1 MGKAI
6 GIDLGTTNSVVAFKD
21 VTVKTIQT
29 GANNEDLCRSCVAM
43 DKNGN
48 FIVGNSV
55 FSAWKRHVPN
65 IVVSAKRLMGASIND
80 ANVQRMKGDKHS
92 YPFGIQKLSGGTEDS
107 VAILLHGKEYTPEQ
121 ISAEILRSLKN
132 DAANK
137 LGDVE
142 YAVITVP
149 AYFNEKQKTATKKA
163 AKLAGLKVLQL
174 LAEPTAAA
182 LSYGF
187 DNLKPDDD
195 RTLLIYDFGGGTFD
209 LSILT
214 AAGGQFIETGAGG
227 DRWLGGD
234 DIDVILSDYV
244 KEQVENNNNLNLQD
258 LLNEKTDKEI
268 KEFTA
273 GLKADVENAK
283 KALSQSTSATVFV
296 SQYLEDED
304 GEPVDDVQITRDT
317 FESLIKPLVQRTIDL
332 IEELLNKTSLTAD
345 DISNILLVG
354 GSSCIPL
361 VKRMLV
367 EKYGEEKILSSE
379 KPMLAIAHGAAILAA
394 SMDTSKWKDEE
405 DIDFDE
411 NEAPSDGPIVYTAK
425 HNYLIQVIR
434 NGRKELERFIDDQTP
449 LPFSVSRQFS
459 TTVNDQKIVEVRL
472 FSDAEDGTYDKL
484 ASGFFT
490 ISENLPAGSK
500 LNFTFN
506 LDEDETLRVRVKVVK
521 TGKTS
526 QVVLG
531 RGNKDSSCLSEISS
545 SIEEVMSDSNITD
558 KKKTTFV
565 SRIQTII
572 DTIEKSKLKADDDKW
587 LDLEQQ
593 VKTAKQFALEQEER
607 ENNFGVILASILVGN
622 FKSYLDPADY
632 TEMKEKIEQ
641 YKSTDDKFRKESL
654 NSDLEDLANQYG
666 VLLNVF
672 LFKVVADSA
681 DNPTDAARANAAFDE
696 MTNEL
701 RAGNVSAVRRIQDEN
716 DDLLKKHGTNIGTA
730 FSTTIGSSTTDQNN

>member
-1 MGKAI
+1 MAKAI

-21 VTVKTIQT
+21 VTVRTIQT

-55 FSAWKRHVPN
+55 YNAWKRHAPN
-65 IVVSAKRLMGASIND
+65 IVVSAKRLMGAAIND
-80 ANVQRMKGDKHS
+80 ANVQKMKGDKHS
-92 YPFGIQKLSGGTEDS
+92 YPFGIQKLSSGTEDA

-132 DAANK
+132 DANTK

-149 AYFNEKQKTATKKA
+149 AYFNEKQKSATKKA
-163 AKLAGLKVLQL
+163 AKMAGLKVLQL

-187 DNLKPDDD
+187 DNLKPDEDK
-195 RTLLIYDFGGGTFD
+195 TLLIYDFGGGTFD

-214 AAGGQFIETGAGG
+214 AAGGQFVETGAGG

-244 KEQVENNNNLNLQD
+244 KEQIEANNNINLQD
-258 LLNEKTDKEI
+258 LLSQKTEKEV

-273 GLKADVENAK
+273 GLKSDVENAK
-283 KALSQSTSATVFV
+283 KTLSQSTSATIFI

-304 GEPVDDVQITRDT
+304 EEPIDDIVVSRDT
-317 FESLIKPLVQRTIDL
+317 FESLIRPLIQRTIDL
-332 IEELLNKTSLTAD
+332 IEELLVKTSISAD

-367 EKYGEEKILSSE
+367 EKYGEEKVLSSE

-394 SMDTSKWKDEE
+394 SIDTSKWKD
-405 DIDFDE
+405 DDDDDFDE

-425 HNYLIQVIR
+425 HNYLIQVQKE
-434 NGRKELERFIDDQTP
+434 GKKELEPIIADQTP
-449 LPFSVSRQFS
+449 LPYSINRQFS
-459 TTVNDQKIVEVRL
+459 TTVNGQKIVEVRL

-490 ISENLPAGSK
+490 ISENLRSGSK

-506 LDEDETLRVRVKVVK
+506 LDEDETLRVKVKVVE
-521 TGKTS
+521 TGKTA

-545 SIEEVMSDSNITD
+545 SIEDIMSDSAISDNN
-558 KKKTTFV
+558 KLTFI
-565 SRIQTII
+565 SKIQSVI
-572 DTIEKSKLKADDDKW
+572 DTIEKSKLKSDDDKW
-587 LDLEQQ
+587 LNLEQQ
-593 VKTAKQFALEQEER
+593 VKTARQ
-607 ENNFGVILASILVGN
+607 LASEKEPSTLGVNMATILVQQFGS
-622 FKSYLDPADY
+622 FLDPADY
-632 TEMKEKIEQ
+632 NEMSSKLKL
-641 YKSTDDKFRKESL
+641 YKSSNDKFQKESINEEL
-654 NSDLEDLANQYG
+654 QDIANQYPL
-666 VLLNVF
+666 LLNIF
-672 LFKVVADSA
+672 LYKIVANKASV
-681 DNPTDAARANAAFDE
+681 PQDAARANCAYDE
-696 MTNEL
+696 MMQAL
-701 RAGNVSAVRRIQDEN
+701 RTGDVPAIRRIQGEN
-716 DDLLKKHGTNIGTA
+716 EDLFEKYLKDAGIDWGTGIG
-730 FSTTIGSSTTDQNN
+730 

>member
-21 VTVKTIQT
+21 VTVRTIQT
-29 GANNEDLCRSCVAM
+29 GANNEDLCRSCVAL
-43 DKNGN
+43 DRNGN

-55 FSAWKRHVPN
+55 YNSWKRHAPN

-80 ANVQRMKGDKHS
+80 ANVQKMKADKHS

-107 VAILLHGKEYTPEQ
+107 VAILLNGKEYTPEQ

-132 DAANK
+132 DASNK

-142 YAVITVP
+142 FAVITVP

-187 DNLKPDDD
+187 ENLDKDEDK
-195 RTLLIYDFGGGTFD
+195 TLLIYDFGGGTFD

-214 AAGGQFIETGAGG
+214 VAGGQFVETGAGG

-244 KEQVENNNNLNLQD
+244 KGQIENNNNLNLQD
-258 LLNEKTDKEI
+258 LLAEKTDKEV

-283 KALSQSTSATVFV
+283 KTLSQSTSATIFV
-296 SQYLEDED
+296 SNYLENED
-304 GEPVDDVQITRDT
+304 GDPIDDIVITRDT
-317 FESLIKPLVQRTIDL
+317 FESLIRPLIQRTIDL
-332 IEELLNKTSLTAD
+332 IEELLAKTSISAD
-345 DISNILLVG
+345 DLSNILLVG

-367 EKYGEEKILSSE
+367 EKYGEEKVLSSE
-379 KPMLAIAHGAAILAA
+379 KPMLAIAQGAAILAA
-394 SMDTSKWKDEE
+394 SMDVSKWKDDE
-405 DIDFDE
+405 DGDFDE
-411 NEAPSDGPIVYTAK
+411 NAAPSNGRIVYTAK
-425 HNYLIQVIR
+425 HNYLIQIQR
-434 NGRKELERFIDDQTP
+434 NGKKELEKFIEDQTP
-449 LPFSVSRQFS
+449 LPYSISRQFS

-490 ISENLPAGSK
+490 ISENFPAGSK

-506 LDEDETLRVRVKVVK
+506 LDEDETLRVKVKVVN

-526 QVVLG
+526 LVVLG

-545 SIEEVMSDSNITD
+545 SIEDIMSDGDISEN
-558 KKKTTFV
+558 KKSSFISK
-565 SRIQTII
+565 IQIII
-572 DTIEKSKLKADDDKW
+572 DVIEKSKLRPDDDKW

-593 VKTAKQFALEQEER
+593 VKTAKQFAMEPEEK
-607 ENNFGVILASILVGN
+607 ENRLGEILASILVNN
-622 FKSYLDPADY
+622 FRTFLEPGDY
-632 TEMKEKIEQ
+632 SEMKDKLNQ
-641 YKSTDDKFRKESL
+641 LRSTSDKFQKESL
-654 NSDLEDLANQYG
+654 NQDLEDLANQYSI
-666 VLLNVF
+666 LLNVF
-672 LFKVVADSA
+672 LFKIVADNA
-681 DNPTDAARANAAFDE
+681 KTPQDAARANCAFDE
-696 MTNEL
+696 MIQALKN
-701 RAGNVSAVRRIQDEN
+701 GDISSVRRIQNEN
-716 DDLLKKHGTNIGTA
+716 SDLLKKSEGVGLPG
-730 FSTTIGSSTTDQNN
+730 FSTSIGQ

>member
-1 MGKAI
+1 MAKAI

-21 VTVKTIQT
+21 VTVRTIQT

-55 FSAWKRHVPN
+55 YNAWKRHAPN
-65 IVVSAKRLMGASIND
+65 IVVSAKRLMGAAIND
-80 ANVQRMKGDKHS
+80 ANVQKMKGDKHS
-92 YPFGIQKLSGGTEDS
+92 YPFGIQKLSSGTEDA

-132 DAANK
+132 DASTK

-149 AYFNEKQKTATKKA
+149 AYFNEKQKSATKKA
-163 AKLAGLKVLQL
+163 AKMAGLKVLQL

-187 DNLKPDDD
+187 DNLKPDEDK
-195 RTLLIYDFGGGTFD
+195 TLLIYDFGGGTFD

-214 AAGGQFIETGAGG
+214 AAGGQFVETGAGG

-244 KEQVENNNNLNLQD
+244 KEQIETNNNINLQD
-258 LLNEKTDKEI
+258 LLSQKTEKEV

-273 GLKADVENAK
+273 GLKSDVENAK
-283 KALSQSTSATVFV
+283 KTLSQSTSATIFI

-304 GEPVDDVQITRDT
+304 DEPIDDIVVSRDT
-317 FESLIKPLVQRTIDL
+317 FESLIRPLIQKTIDL
-332 IEELLNKTSLTAD
+332 IEELFVKTSISAD

-367 EKYGEEKILSSE
+367 EKYGEEKVLSSE

-394 SMDTSKWKDEE
+394 SMDTSKWKD
-405 DIDFDE
+405 DDDDDFDE

-425 HNYLIQVIR
+425 HNYLIQVQKE
-434 NGRKELERFIDDQTP
+434 GKKELEPIIADQTP
-449 LPFSVSRQFS
+449 LPYSINRQFS
-459 TTVNDQKIVEVRL
+459 TTVNGQKIVEVRL

-490 ISENLPAGSK
+490 ISENLRSGSK

-506 LDEDETLRVRVKVVK
+506 LDEDETLRVKVKIVD
-521 TGKTS
+521 TGKSS

-545 SIEEVMSDSNITD
+545 SIEDVMSDSEISDNN
-558 KKKTTFV
+558 KLTFI
-565 SRIQTII
+565 SKIQSVI
-572 DTIEKSKLKADDDKW
+572 DTIEKSKLKSDDDKW

-593 VKTAKQFALEQEER
+593 VKTARQLASEKEPSTLGVNMATILVKQFGS
-607 ENNFGVILASILVGN
+607 F
-622 FKSYLDPADY
+622 LDPADY
-632 TEMKEKIEQ
+632 NEMSSKLKEYE
-641 YKSTDDKFRKESL
+641 SSNDKFRKESI
-654 NSDLEDLANQYG
+654 NEDLKDIANQYPL
-666 VLLNVF
+666 LLNIF
-672 LFKVVADSA
+672 LFKIVANKASV
-681 DNPTDAARANAAFDE
+681 PQDAARANCAYDE
-696 MTNEL
+696 MMQAL
-701 RAGNVSAVRRIQDEN
+701 RTGDVPAIRRIQGEN
-716 DDLLKKHGTNIGTA
+716 DDLFEKYLKDAGIDWGTGIG
-730 FSTTIGSSTTDQNN
+730 

>member
-21 VTVKTIQT
+21 VTVRTIQT
-29 GANNEDLCRSCVAM
+29 GANNEDLCRSCVAL
-43 DKNGN
+43 DRNGN

-55 FSAWKRHVPN
+55 YNSWKRHAPN

-80 ANVQRMKGDKHS
+80 ANVQKMKADKHS

-107 VAILLHGKEYTPEQ
+107 VAILLNGKEYTPEQ

-132 DAANK
+132 DASNK

-142 YAVITVP
+142 FAVITVP

-187 DNLKPDDD
+187 ENLDKDEDK
-195 RTLLIYDFGGGTFD
+195 TLLIYDFGGGTFD

-214 AAGGQFIETGAGG
+214 VAGGQFVETGAGG

-244 KEQVENNNNLNLQD
+244 KGQIENNNNLNLQD
-258 LLNEKTDKEI
+258 LLAEKTDKEV

-283 KALSQSTSATVFV
+283 KTLSQSTSATIFV
-296 SQYLEDED
+296 SNYLENED
-304 GEPVDDVQITRDT
+304 GDPIDDIVITRDT
-317 FESLIKPLVQRTIDL
+317 FESLIRPLIQRTIDL
-332 IEELLNKTSLTAD
+332 IEELLAKTSISAD
-345 DISNILLVG
+345 DLSNILLVG

-367 EKYGEEKILSSE
+367 EKYGEEKVLSSE
-379 KPMLAIAHGAAILAA
+379 KPMLAIAQGAAILAA
-394 SMDTSKWKDEE
+394 SMDVSKWKDDE
-405 DIDFDE
+405 DGDFDE
-411 NEAPSDGPIVYTAK
+411 NAAPSNGRIVYTAK
-425 HNYLIQVIR
+425 HNYLIQIQR
-434 NGRKELERFIDDQTP
+434 NGKKELEKFIEDQTP
-449 LPFSVSRQFS
+449 LPYSISRQFS

-490 ISENLPAGSK
+490 ISENFPAGSK

-506 LDEDETLRVRVKVVK
+506 LDEDETLRVKVKVVN

-526 QVVLG
+526 LVVLG

-545 SIEEVMSDSNITD
+545 SIEDIMSDGDISEN
-558 KKKTTFV
+558 KKSSFISK
-565 SRIQTII
+565 IQNII
-572 DTIEKSKLKADDDKW
+572 DVIEKSKLRPDDDKW

-593 VKTAKQFALEQEER
+593 VKTAKQFAMEPEEK
-607 ENNFGVILASILVGN
+607 ENRLGEILASILVNN
-622 FKSYLDPADY
+622 FRTFLEPGDY
-632 TEMKEKIEQ
+632 SEMKDKLNQ
-641 YKSTDDKFRKESL
+641 LRSTSDKFQKESL
-654 NSDLEDLANQYG
+654 NQDLEDLANQYSI
-666 VLLNVF
+666 LLNVF
-672 LFKVVADSA
+672 LFKIVADNA
-681 DNPTDAARANAAFDE
+681 KTPQDAARANCAFDE
-696 MTNEL
+696 MIQALKN
-701 RAGNVSAVRRIQDEN
+701 GDISSVRRIQNEN
-716 DDLLKKHGTNIGTA
+716 SDLLKKSEGVGLPG
-730 FSTTIGSSTTDQNN
+730 FSTSIGQ

>member
-21 VTVKTIQT
+21 VSVRTIQT

-55 FSAWKRHVPN
+55 YNSWKRHAPN

-80 ANVQRMKGDKHS
+80 SNVQKMKSDKHS

-132 DAANK
+132 DASTK

-149 AYFNEKQKTATKKA
+149 AYFNEKQKSATKKA

-187 DNLKPDDD
+187 DNLKQDEDK
-195 RTLLIYDFGGGTFD
+195 TLLIYDFGGGTFD

-214 AAGGQFIETGAGG
+214 AAGGQFVETGAGG

-234 DIDVILSDYV
+234 DIDAILSDYV
-244 KEQVENNNNLNLQD
+244 KEQIEEKNNINLQE
-258 LLNEKTDKEI
+258 LLDDKTEKEV

-273 GLKADVENAK
+273 GLKSDVENAK
-283 KALSQSTSATVFV
+283 KTLSQSTSATIFL
-296 SQYLEDED
+296 SNYLEDED
-304 GEPVDDVQITRDT
+304 GEPIDDIVVTRDT
-317 FESLIKPLVQRTIDL
+317 FEGLIRPLIQRTIEL
-332 IEELLNKTSLTAD
+332 IEELLVKTSISAD
-345 DISNILLVG
+345 DLSNILLVG

-367 EKYGEEKILSSE
+367 EKYGEEKVLSSE
-379 KPMLAIAHGAAILAA
+379 KPMLAIAQGAAILAA
-394 SMDTSKWKDEE
+394 SMDISKWKDDE
-405 DIDFDE
+405 DGDFDE

-425 HNYLIQVIR
+425 HNYYIQLQK
-434 NGRKELERFIDDQTP
+434 NGKKELEKFIEDQTP
-449 LPFSVSRQFS
+449 LPYSISRQFS
-459 TTVNDQKIVEVRL
+459 TTVNDQKIVEVKL
-472 FSDAEDGTYDKL
+472 FSDAEDGTFEKL

-490 ISENLPAGSK
+490 ISENLSSGSK
-500 LNFTFN
+500 MNFTFN
-506 LDEDETLRVRVKVVK
+506 LDEDETLRVKVKVVS
-521 TGKTS
+521 TGKSS

-545 SIEEVMSDSNITD
+545 SIEDVMSDGDISDN
-558 KKKTTFV
+558 KKATFV
-565 SRIQTII
+565 SKIQGII
-572 DTIEKSKLKADDDKW
+572 DIIEKSRLKSDDNKW
-587 LDLEQQ
+587 LELEQQ
-593 VKTAKQFALEQEER
+593 VKTARQFATEPEEK
-607 ENNFGVILASILVGN
+607 ENHLGEVLATVLVNNFRQ
-622 FKSYLDPADY
+622 YLDPSDY
-632 TEMKEKIEQ
+632 SEMRDKLNQ
-641 YKSTDDKFRKESL
+641 LRATNDKFKKDSL
-654 NSDLEDLANQYG
+654 NQELEELANQYG
-666 VLLNVF
+666 ILLNTF
-672 LFKVVADSA
+672 LFKIAAGSA
-681 DNPTDAARANAAFDE
+681 KTPQDAARANCAFDE
-696 MTNEL
+696 MMQALNT
-701 RAGNVSAVRRIQDEN
+701 GDVSSVNRIQNEN
-716 DDLLKKHGTNIGTA
+716 NDLLEALKGSPIDWGTGV
-730 FSTTIGSSTTDQNN
+730 GD

>member
-1 MGKAI
+1 MAKAI

-21 VTVKTIQT
+21 VTVRTIQT

-55 FSAWKRHVPN
+55 YNAWKRHAPN
-65 IVVSAKRLMGASIND
+65 IVVSAKRLMGAAIND
-80 ANVQRMKGDKHS
+80 ANVQKMKGDKHS
-92 YPFGIQKLSGGTEDS
+92 YPFGIQKLSSGTEDA

-132 DAANK
+132 DASTK

-149 AYFNEKQKTATKKA
+149 AYFNEKQKSATKKA
-163 AKLAGLKVLQL
+163 AKMAGLKVLQL

-187 DNLKPDDD
+187 DNLKPDEDK
-195 RTLLIYDFGGGTFD
+195 TLLIYDFGGGTFD

-214 AAGGQFIETGAGG
+214 AAGGQFVETGAGG

-244 KEQVENNNNLNLQD
+244 KEQIEANININLQD
-258 LLNEKTDKEI
+258 LLSQKTEKEV

-273 GLKADVENAK
+273 GLKSDVENAK
-283 KALSQSTSATVFV
+283 KTLSQSTSATIFI

-304 GEPVDDVQITRDT
+304 EEPIDDIVVSRDT
-317 FESLIKPLVQRTIDL
+317 FESLICPLIQRTIDL
-332 IEELLNKTSLTAD
+332 IEELLVKTSISAD

-367 EKYGEEKILSSE
+367 EKYGEEKVLSSE

-394 SMDTSKWKDEE
+394 SMDTSKWKD
-405 DIDFDE
+405 DDDDDFDE

-425 HNYLIQVIR
+425 HNYLIQVLKE
-434 NGRKELERFIDDQTP
+434 GKKELEPIIVDQTP
-449 LPFSVSRQFS
+449 LPYSINRQFY
-459 TTVNDQKIVEVRL
+459 TTVNGQKIVEVRL

-490 ISENLPAGSK
+490 ISENLRSGSK

-506 LDEDETLRVRVKVVK
+506 LDEDETLRVKVKVVE
-521 TGKTS
+521 TGKTA

-545 SIEEVMSDSNITD
+545 SIEDIMSDSAISDNN
-558 KKKTTFV
+558 KLTFI
-565 SRIQTII
+565 SKIQSVI
-572 DTIEKSKLKADDDKW
+572 DTIEKSKLKSDDDKW
-587 LDLEQQ
+587 LNLEQQ
-593 VKTAKQFALEQEER
+593 VKTARQ
-607 ENNFGVILASILVGN
+607 LASEKEPSTLGVKMATILVQQFGS
-622 FKSYLDPADY
+622 FLDPADY
-632 TEMKEKIEQ
+632 NEMSSKLKL
-641 YKSTDDKFRKESL
+641 YNSSNDKFQKESINEEL
-654 NSDLEDLANQYG
+654 QDIANQYPL
-666 VLLNVF
+666 LLNIF
-672 LFKVVADSA
+672 LYKIVANIASV
-681 DNPTDAARANAAFDE
+681 PQDAARANCAYDE
-696 MTNEL
+696 MMQAL
-701 RAGNVSAVRRIQDEN
+701 RTGDVPAIRRIQGEN
-716 DDLLKKHGTNIGTA
+716 DDLFEKYLKDAGIDWETGIGKN
-730 FSTTIGSSTTDQNN
+730 GY

>member
-21 VTVKTIQT
+21 VSVRTIQT

-55 FSAWKRHVPN
+55 YNAWKRHAPN

-80 ANVQRMKGDKHS
+80 ANVQKMKSDKHS
-92 YPFGIQKLSGGTEDS
+92 YPFGIQKLSSGTEEA
-107 VAILLHGKEYTPEQ
+107 VAILLHGKEFTPEQ

-132 DAANK
+132 DASTK
-137 LGDVE
+137 LGEAE

-149 AYFNEKQKTATKKA
+149 AYFNEKQKTATKRA

-187 DNLKPDDD
+187 DNLKPEEDK
-195 RTLLIYDFGGGTFD
+195 TLLIYDFGGGTFD

-214 AAGGQFIETGAGG
+214 AAGGQFVETGAGG

-234 DIDVILSDYV
+234 DIDALLSDYV
-244 KEQVENNNNLNLQD
+244 KNQIESTNNIDLQE
-258 LLNEKTDKEI
+258 LLNDKTDKEV

-283 KALSQSTSATVFV
+283 KTLSQSTSATIFI

-304 GEPVDDVQITRDT
+304 GEPIDDIVVSRDT
-317 FESLIKPLVQRTIDL
+317 FESLITPLIQRTIEL
-332 IEELLNKTSLTAD
+332 IEELLKKTSITAD
-345 DISNILLVG
+345 DLSNILLVG

-367 EKYGEEKILSSE
+367 EKYGEEKVLSSE

-394 SMDTSKWKDEE
+394 TMDTSKWKD
-405 DIDFDE
+405 DDDDDFDE
-411 NEAPSDGPIVYTAK
+411 NAAPSDGPIVYTAK
-425 HNYLIQVIR
+425 HNYLIQLQK
-434 NGRKELERFIDDQTP
+434 NGKKELDKFIEDQTP
-449 LPFSVSRQFS
+449 LPFSINRQFS

-506 LDEDETLRVRVKVVK
+506 LDEDETLRVKVKVVQ

-545 SIEEVMSDSNITD
+545 TIEDIMSDDSISD
-558 KKKTTFV
+558 SKKSTFV
-565 SRIQTII
+565 AKIQTII
-572 DTIEKSKLKADDDKW
+572 DAIEKSKLKSDDNKW

-593 VKTAKQFALEQEER
+593 VKTAKQFAIEKEEKD
-607 ENNFGVILASILVGN
+607 NKLGVILATVLVQN
-622 FKSYLDPADY
+622 FRQYLEPADY
-632 TEMKEKIEQ
+632 TDMSNKLKQ
-641 YKSTDDKFRKESL
+641 YESTSDKFQKESI
-654 NSDLEDLANQYG
+654 NQDLEDIANQYSI
-666 VLLNVF
+666 LLNIF
-672 LFKVVADSA
+672 LFKIVANNATSPQ
-681 DNPTDAARANAAFDE
+681 NAARANCAFDE
-696 MTNEL
+696 MMQALKTGDVP
-701 RAGNVSAVRRIQDEN
+701 AIRRIQNEN
-716 DDLLKKHGTNIGTA
+716 DDLLRISGP
-730 FSTTIGSSTTDQNN
+730 TIDWGVGIS

>member
-21 VTVKTIQT
+21 VTVRTIQT
-29 GANNEDLCRSCVAM
+29 GANNEDLCRSCVAL
-43 DKNGN
+43 DRNGN

-55 FSAWKRHVPN
+55 YNSWKRHAPN

-80 ANVQRMKGDKHS
+80 ANVQKMKADKHS
-92 YPFGIQKLSGGTEDS
+92 YPFGIQKRSGGTEDS
-107 VAILLHGKEYTPEQ
+107 VAILLNGKEYTPEQ

-132 DAANK
+132 DASNK

-142 YAVITVP
+142 FAVITVP

-187 DNLKPDDD
+187 ENLDKDEDK
-195 RTLLIYDFGGGTFD
+195 TLLIYDFGGGTFD

-214 AAGGQFIETGAGG
+214 VAGGQFVETGAGG

-244 KEQVENNNNLNLQD
+244 KGQIENNNNLNLQD
-258 LLNEKTDKEI
+258 LLAEKTDKEV

-283 KALSQSTSATVFV
+283 KTLSQSTSATIFV
-296 SQYLEDED
+296 SNYLENED
-304 GEPVDDVQITRDT
+304 GDPIDDIVITRDT
-317 FESLIKPLVQRTIDL
+317 FESLIRPLIQRTIDL
-332 IEELLNKTSLTAD
+332 IEELLAKTSISAD
-345 DISNILLVG
+345 DLSNILLVG

-367 EKYGEEKILSSE
+367 EKYGEEKVLSSE
-379 KPMLAIAHGAAILAA
+379 KPMLAIAQGAAILAA
-394 SMDTSKWKDEE
+394 SMDVSKWKDDE
-405 DIDFDE
+405 DGDFDE
-411 NEAPSDGPIVYTAK
+411 NAAPSNGRIVYTAK
-425 HNYLIQVIR
+425 HNYLIQIQR
-434 NGRKELERFIDDQTP
+434 NGKKELKKFIEDQTP
-449 LPFSVSRQFS
+449 LPYSISRQFS

-490 ISENLPAGSK
+490 ISENFPAGSK

-506 LDEDETLRVRVKVVK
+506 LDEDETLRVKVKVVN

-526 QVVLG
+526 LVVLG

-545 SIEEVMSDSNITD
+545 SIEDIMSDGDISEN
-558 KKKTTFV
+558 KKSSFISK
-565 SRIQTII
+565 IQIII
-572 DTIEKSKLKADDDKW
+572 DVIEKSKLRPDDDKW

-593 VKTAKQFALEQEER
+593 VKTAKQFAMEPEEK
-607 ENNFGVILASILVGN
+607 ENRLGEILASILVNN
-622 FKSYLDPADY
+622 FRTFLEPGDY
-632 TEMKEKIEQ
+632 SEMKDKLNQ
-641 YKSTDDKFRKESL
+641 LRSTSDKFQKESL
-654 NSDLEDLANQYG
+654 NQDLEDLANQYSI
-666 VLLNVF
+666 LLNVF
-672 LFKVVADSA
+672 LFKIVADNA
-681 DNPTDAARANAAFDE
+681 KTPQDAARANCAFDE
-696 MTNEL
+696 MIQALKN
-701 RAGNVSAVRRIQDEN
+701 GDISSVRRIQNEN
-716 DDLLKKHGTNIGTA
+716 SDLLKKSEGVGLPG
-730 FSTTIGSSTTDQNN
+730 FSTSIGQ

>member
-21 VTVKTIQT
+21 VTVRTIQT

-43 DKNGN
+43 DANGN

-55 FSAWKRHVPN
+55 YNSWRRHTPN
-65 IVVSAKRLMGASIND
+65 IVVSVKRLMGASIND

-92 YPFGIQKLSGGTEDS
+92 YPFGIQKLSGGTEDA
-107 VAILLHGKEYTPEQ
+107 VAVLLRGKEFTPEQ
-121 ISAEILRSLKN
+121 IIAEILRSLKN

-187 DNLKPDDD
+187 DNLKPDEDK
-195 RTLLIYDFGGGTFD
+195 TLLIYDFGGGTFD

-214 AAGGQFIETGAGG
+214 AAGGQFVETGAGG

-234 DIDVILSDYV
+234 DIDIILSDYV
-244 KEQVENNNNLNLQD
+244 KEQIESKNNITLQD
-258 LLNEKTDKEI
+258 LLNEKSDREI

-273 GLKADVENAK
+273 GLKSDVENAK
-283 KALSQSTSATVFV
+283 KTLSQSTTATVFV

-304 GEPVDDVQITRDT
+304 GEPIDDIVITRDT
-317 FESLIKPLVQRTIDL
+317 FETLIRPLVQRTIDL
-332 IEELLNKTSLTAD
+332 IEELLVKTSITAD
-345 DISNILLVG
+345 DLSNILLVG

-367 EKYGEEKILSSE
+367 EKYGEEKVLSSE

-394 SMDTSKWKDEE
+394 SMDTSKWKDDE
-405 DIDFDE
+405 DGDFDE
-411 NEAPSDGPIVYTAK
+411 NEIPSDGPVVYTAK

-434 NGRKELERFIDDQTP
+434 NGNRELEKFIDDQTP
-449 LPFSVSRQFS
+449 LPFSINRQFS

-506 LDEDETLRVRVKVVK
+506 LDEDETLRVKVKVVK
-521 TGKTS
+521 TGKSS

-545 SIEEVMSDSNITD
+545 SIEDVMSDSNVSDT
-558 KKKTTFV
+558 KKSTFV
-565 SRIQTII
+565 SKVQTII
-572 DTIEKSKLKADDDKW
+572 DIIEKSKLKSDDDKW
-587 LDLEQQ
+587 LELEQQ
-593 VKTAKQFALEQEER
+593 VKTAKQFAMEQEEK
-607 ENNFGVILASILVGN
+607 ENNLGVILATILVNN
-622 FKSYLDPADY
+622 FRPYIDPTDY
-632 TEMKEKIEQ
+632 STMKEKLGQ
-641 YKSTDDKFRKESL
+641 YKSSTDIFQKEAL
-654 NSDLEDLANQYG
+654 NDELEEIANHYG
-666 VLLNVF
+666 ILLNIF
-672 LFKVVADSA
+672 LYKIAADSA
-681 DNPTDAARANAAFDE
+681 NNPQDAGRAKCAFDE
-696 MTNEL
+696 MTQALHN
-701 RAGNVSAVRRIQDEN
+701 GDISAVRRIQNDN
-716 DDLLKKHGTNIGTA
+716 DDLLKNLGPNISKA
-730 FSTTIGSSTTDQNN
+730 FSTSVGTDND

>member
-21 VTVKTIQT
+21 VSVRTIQT

-55 FSAWKRHVPN
+55 YNSWKRHAPN

-80 ANVQRMKGDKHS
+80 SNVQKMKADKHS

-132 DAANK
+132 DANNK

-149 AYFNEKQKTATKKA
+149 AYFNEKQKSATKKA

-187 DNLKPDDD
+187 DNLKDDED
-195 RTLLIYDFGGGTFD
+195 KTLLIYDFGGGTFD

-214 AAGGQFIETGAGG
+214 AAGGQFVETGAGG

-244 KEQVENNNNLNLQD
+244 KEQIENNNNLNLQE
-258 LLNEKTDKEI
+258 LLDGKSEKEV
-268 KEFTA
+268 KEFA
-273 GLKADVENAK
+273 ASLKADVENAK
-283 KALSQSTSATVFV
+283 KTLSQSTSATIFI
-296 SQYLEDED
+296 SNYLEDSND
-304 GEPVDDVQITRDT
+304 DPVDDIVVTRDT
-317 FESLIKPLVQRTIDL
+317 FESLIRPLIQRTIDL
-332 IEELLNKTSLTAD
+332 IEELLTKTSISAD
-345 DISNILLVG
+345 DLSNILLVG

-367 EKYGEEKILSSE
+367 EKYGEEKVLSSE
-379 KPMLAIAHGAAILAA
+379 KPMLAIAQGAAILAA
-394 SMDTSKWKDEE
+394 SMDVTKWKDDE
-405 DIDFDE
+405 DGDFDE
-411 NEAPSDGPIVYTAK
+411 NEAPSEGPVVYTAK
-425 HNYLIQVIR
+425 HNYYIQLQR
-434 NGRKELERFIDDQTP
+434 NGKKELEKFIEDQTP
-449 LPFSVSRQFS
+449 LPYSINRQFS
-459 TTVNDQKIVEVRL
+459 TTVNDQKIVEVKL
-472 FSDAEDGTYDKL
+472 FSDAEDGTYEKL

-490 ISENLPAGSK
+490 ISENLSAGSK

-506 LDEDETLRVRVKVVK
+506 LDEDETLRVKVKVVN
-521 TGKTS
+521 TGKSS

-545 SIEEVMSDSNITD
+545 SIEDVMSDESISEN
-558 KKKTTFV
+558 KKSTFISKV
-565 SRIQTII
+565 QNII
-572 DTIEKSKLKADDDKW
+572 DVIGKSRLKSDDDKW
-587 LDLEQQ
+587 LELEQQ
-593 VKTAKQFALEQEER
+593 VKTAKQFAIEPEEQENHLGE
-607 ENNFGVILASILVGN
+607 ILATVLVN
-622 FKSYLDPADY
+622 KFRQYIDPSDY
-632 TEMKEKIEQ
+632 SDMKDKLKQ
-641 YKSTDDKFRKESL
+641 LRSTTDKFKQESL
-654 NSDLEDLANQYG
+654 NQELEGIANQYG
-666 VLLNVF
+666 ILLNVF
-672 LFKVVADSA
+672 LYKIVANNA
-681 DNPTDAARANAAFDE
+681 KTPQDAARANCAFDE
-696 MTNEL
+696 MMQALKTGDV
-701 RAGNVSAVRRIQDEN
+701 ASVRRIQNEN
-716 DDLLKKHGTNIGTA
+716 SDLLATNDVSIGA
-730 FSTTIGSSTTDQNN
+730 SFSSEIG

>member
-21 VTVKTIQT
+21 VTVRTIQT

-43 DKNGN
+43 DRNGN

-55 FSAWKRHVPN
+55 YSSWKRHAPN

-80 ANVQRMKGDKHS
+80 SNVQKMKADKHS

-132 DAANK
+132 DANNK

-142 YAVITVP
+142 FAVITVP
-149 AYFNEKQKTATKKA
+149 AYFNEKQKSATKKA

-187 DNLKPDDD
+187 DNLKDDED
-195 RTLLIYDFGGGTFD
+195 KTLLIYDFGGGTFD

-214 AAGGQFIETGAGG
+214 AAGGQFVETGAGG

-244 KEQVENNNNLNLQD
+244 KEQIENNNNLDLQD
-258 LLNEKTDKEI
+258 LLDSKTEKEV
-268 KEFTA
+268 KEFNA

-283 KALSQSTSATVFV
+283 KALSQSTSATIFI
-296 SQYLEDED
+296 SNYLEDED
-304 GEPVDDVQITRDT
+304 DNPIDDIVITRDK
-317 FESLIKPLVQRTIDL
+317 FESLIRPLIQRTIDL
-332 IEELLNKTSLTAD
+332 IEELLTKTSISANDL
-345 DISNILLVG
+345 SNILLVG

-361 VKRMLV
+361 VKRMLI
-367 EKYGEEKILSSE
+367 EKYGEEKVLSSE
-379 KPMLAIAHGAAILAA
+379 KPMLAIAQGAAILAA
-394 SMDTSKWKDEE
+394 SMDVTKWKDDE
-405 DIDFDE
+405 DGDFDE
-411 NEAPSDGPIVYTAK
+411 NEAPSEGPIVYTAK
-425 HNYLIQVIR
+425 HNYLIQLQR
-434 NGRKELERFIDDQTP
+434 NGRKELEKFIDDQTP
-449 LPFSVSRQFS
+449 LPYSINRQFS

-472 FSDAEDGTYDKL
+472 FNDAEDGTFEKIT
-484 ASGFFT
+484 SGFFT

-506 LDEDETLRVRVKVVK
+506 LDEDETLRVKVKVVN
-521 TGKTS
+521 TGKSS

-545 SIEEVMSDSNITD
+545 SIEDVMSDDSISEN
-558 KKKTTFV
+558 KKSTFISKV
-565 SRIQTII
+565 QNII
-572 DTIEKSKLKADDDKW
+572 DIIEKSKLKSDDDKW
-587 LDLEQQ
+587 LELEQQ
-593 VKTAKQFALEQEER
+593 VKTAKQFAVEPEEQENQLGE
-607 ENNFGVILASILVGN
+607 ILASVLVNN
-622 FKSYLDPADY
+622 FRQYLEPSDY
-632 TEMKEKIEQ
+632 TEMKDKLNQ
-641 YKSTDDKFRKESL
+641 LHSTTDKFKKESL
-654 NSDLEDLANQYG
+654 NQELEDIANQYG
-666 VLLNVF
+666 LLLNIF
-672 LFKVVADSA
+672 LFKIIANNA
-681 DNPTDAARANAAFDE
+681 KTPQNAARANCAFDE
-696 MTNEL
+696 MMQALKT
-701 RAGNVSAVRRIQDEN
+701 GDISAVRRIQSDNE
-716 DDLLKKHGTNIGTA
+716 DLLKTGSGPLPGSIW
-730 FSTTIGSSTTDQNN
+730 STSLANNSD

>member
-21 VTVKTIQT
+21 VTVRTIQT
-29 GANNEDLCRSCVAM
+29 GANNEDLCRSCVAL
-43 DKNGN
+43 DRNGN

-55 FSAWKRHVPN
+55 YNSWKRHAPN

-80 ANVQRMKGDKHS
+80 ANVQKMKADKHS

-107 VAILLHGKEYTPEQ
+107 VAILLNGKEYTPEQ

-132 DAANK
+132 DASNK

-142 YAVITVP
+142 FAVITVP

-187 DNLKPDDD
+187 ENLDKDEDK
-195 RTLLIYDFGGGTFD
+195 TLLIYDFGGGTFD

-214 AAGGQFIETGAGG
+214 VAGGQFVETGAGG

-244 KEQVENNNNLNLQD
+244 KGQIENNNNLNLQD
-258 LLNEKTDKEI
+258 LLAEKTDKEV

-283 KALSQSTSATVFV
+283 KTLSQSTSATIFV
-296 SQYLEDED
+296 SNYLENED
-304 GEPVDDVQITRDT
+304 GDPIDDIVITRDT
-317 FESLIKPLVQRTIDL
+317 FESLIRPLIQRTIDL
-332 IEELLNKTSLTAD
+332 IEELLAKTSISAD
-345 DISNILLVG
+345 DLSNILLVG

-367 EKYGEEKILSSE
+367 EKYGEEKVLSSE
-379 KPMLAIAHGAAILAA
+379 KPMLAIAQGAAILAA
-394 SMDTSKWKDEE
+394 SMDVSKWKDDE
-405 DIDFDE
+405 DGDFDE
-411 NEAPSDGPIVYTAK
+411 NAAPSNGRIVYTAK
-425 HNYLIQVIR
+425 HNYLIQIQR
-434 NGRKELERFIDDQTP
+434 NGKKELEKFIEDQTP
-449 LPFSVSRQFS
+449 LPYSISRQFS
-459 TTVNDQKIVEVRL
+459 TTVNDQKIVELRL

-490 ISENLPAGSK
+490 ISENFPAGSK

-506 LDEDETLRVRVKVVK
+506 LDEDETLRVKVKVVN

-526 QVVLG
+526 LVVLG
-531 RGNKDSSCLSEISS
+531 RGHKDSSCLSEISS
-545 SIEEVMSDSNITD
+545 SIEDIMSDGDISEN
-558 KKKTTFV
+558 KKSSFISK
-565 SRIQTII
+565 IQNII
-572 DTIEKSKLKADDDKW
+572 DVIEKSKLRPDDDKW

-593 VKTAKQFALEQEER
+593 VKTAKQFAMEPEEK
-607 ENNFGVILASILVGN
+607 ENRLGEILASILVNN
-622 FKSYLDPADY
+622 FRTFLEPGDY
-632 TEMKEKIEQ
+632 SEMKDKLNQ
-641 YKSTDDKFRKESL
+641 LRSTSDKFQKESL
-654 NSDLEDLANQYG
+654 NQDLEDLANQYSI
-666 VLLNVF
+666 LLNVF
-672 LFKVVADSA
+672 LFKIVADNA
-681 DNPTDAARANAAFDE
+681 KTPQDAARANCAFDE
-696 MTNEL
+696 MIQALKN
-701 RAGNVSAVRRIQDEN
+701 GDISSVRRIQNEN
-716 DDLLKKHGTNIGTA
+716 RDLLKKSEGVGLPG
-730 FSTTIGSSTTDQNN
+730 FSTSIGQ

>member
-21 VTVKTIQT
+21 VTVRTIQT
-29 GANNEDLCRSCVAM
+29 GANNEDLCRSCVAL
-43 DKNGN
+43 DRNGN

-55 FSAWKRHVPN
+55 YNSWKRHAPN

-80 ANVQRMKGDKHS
+80 ANVQKMKADKHS

-107 VAILLHGKEYTPEQ
+107 VAILLNGKEYTPEQ

-132 DAANK
+132 DASNK

-142 YAVITVP
+142 FAVITVP

-187 DNLKPDDD
+187 ENLDKDEDK
-195 RTLLIYDFGGGTFD
+195 TLLIYDFGGGTFD

-214 AAGGQFIETGAGG
+214 VAGGQFVETGAGG

-244 KEQVENNNNLNLQD
+244 KGQIENNNNLNLQD
-258 LLNEKTDKEI
+258 LLAEKTDKEV

-283 KALSQSTSATVFV
+283 KTLSQSTSATIFV
-296 SQYLEDED
+296 SNYLENED
-304 GEPVDDVQITRDT
+304 GDPIDDIVITRDT
-317 FESLIKPLVQRTIDL
+317 FESLIRPIIQRTIDL
-332 IEELLNKTSLTAD
+332 IEELLAKTSISAD
-345 DISNILLVG
+345 DLSNILLVG

-367 EKYGEEKILSSE
+367 EKYGEEKVLSSE
-379 KPMLAIAHGAAILAA
+379 KPMLAIAQGAAILAA
-394 SMDTSKWKDEE
+394 SMDVSKWKDDE
-405 DIDFDE
+405 DGDFDE
-411 NEAPSDGPIVYTAK
+411 NAAPSNGRIVYTAK
-425 HNYLIQVIR
+425 HNYLIQIQR
-434 NGRKELERFIDDQTP
+434 NGKKELEKFIEDQTP
-449 LPFSVSRQFS
+449 LPYSISRQFS

-490 ISENLPAGSK
+490 ISENFPAGSK

-506 LDEDETLRVRVKVVK
+506 LDEDETLRVKVKVVN

-526 QVVLG
+526 LVVLG

-545 SIEEVMSDSNITD
+545 SIEDIMSDGDISEN
-558 KKKTTFV
+558 KKSSFISK
-565 SRIQTII
+565 IQNII
-572 DTIEKSKLKADDDKW
+572 DVIEKSKLRPDDDKW

-593 VKTAKQFALEQEER
+593 VKTAKQFAMEPEEK
-607 ENNFGVILASILVGN
+607 ENRLGEILASILVNN
-622 FKSYLDPADY
+622 FRTFLEPGDY
-632 TEMKEKIEQ
+632 SEMKDKLNQ
-641 YKSTDDKFRKESL
+641 LRSTSDKFQKESL
-654 NSDLEDLANQYG
+654 NQDLEDLANQYSI
-666 VLLNVF
+666 LLNVF
-672 LFKVVADSA
+672 LFKIVADNA
-681 DNPTDAARANAAFDE
+681 KTPQDAARANCAFDE
-696 MTNEL
+696 MIQALKN
-701 RAGNVSAVRRIQDEN
+701 GDISSVRRIQNEN
-716 DDLLKKHGTNIGTA
+716 SDLLKKSDGVGLPG
-730 FSTTIGSSTTDQNN
+730 FSTSIGQ

>member
-1 MGKAI
+1 MAKAI

-21 VTVKTIQT
+21 VTVRTIQT

-55 FSAWKRHVPN
+55 YNAWKRHAPN
-65 IVVSAKRLMGASIND
+65 IVVSAKRLMGAAIND
-80 ANVQRMKGDKHS
+80 ANVQKMKGDKHS
-92 YPFGIQKLSGGTEDS
+92 YPFGIQKLSSGTEDA

-132 DAANK
+132 DASTK

-149 AYFNEKQKTATKKA
+149 AYFNEKQKSATKKA
-163 AKLAGLKVLQL
+163 AKMAGLKVLQL

-187 DNLKPDDD
+187 DNLKPDEDK
-195 RTLLIYDFGGGTFD
+195 TLLIYDFGGGTFD

-214 AAGGQFIETGAGG
+214 AAGGQFVETGAGG

-234 DIDVILSDYV
+234 DIDVILSNYV
-244 KEQVENNNNLNLQD
+244 KERIEAKNNISLQD
-258 LLNEKTDKEI
+258 LLSQKTEKEV

-273 GLKADVENAK
+273 GLKSDVENAK
-283 KALSQSTSATVFV
+283 KTLSQSTSATIFI

-304 GEPVDDVQITRDT
+304 DEPIDDIVVSRDT
-317 FESLIKPLVQRTIDL
+317 FESLIRPLIQRTIDL
-332 IEELLNKTSLTAD
+332 IEELLVKTSISAD

-367 EKYGEEKILSSE
+367 EKYGEEKVLSSE

-394 SMDTSKWKDEE
+394 SMDTSKWKD
-405 DIDFDE
+405 DDDDDFDE

-425 HNYLIQVIR
+425 HNYLIQVQR
-434 NGRKELERFIDDQTP
+434 EGKKELEPIIADQTP
-449 LPFSVSRQFS
+449 LPYSINRQFS
-459 TTVNDQKIVEVRL
+459 TTVNGQKIVEVRL

-490 ISENLPAGSK
+490 ISENLRSGSN

-506 LDEDETLRVRVKVVK
+506 LDEDETLRVKVKVVE
-521 TGKTS
+521 TGKTA

-545 SIEEVMSDSNITD
+545 SIEDIMSDSAISDNN
-558 KKKTTFV
+558 KLTFI
-565 SRIQTII
+565 SKIQSVI
-572 DTIEKSKLKADDDKW
+572 DTIEKSKLKSDDDKW
-587 LDLEQQ
+587 LNLEQQ
-593 VKTAKQFALEQEER
+593 VKTARQ
-607 ENNFGVILASILVGN
+607 LASEKEPSTLGVNMATILVQQFGS
-622 FKSYLDPADY
+622 FLDPADY
-632 TEMKEKIEQ
+632 NEMSSKLKL
-641 YKSTDDKFRKESL
+641 YNSSNDKFQKESINEEL
-654 NSDLEDLANQYG
+654 QDIANQYPL
-666 VLLNVF
+666 LLNIF
-672 LFKVVADSA
+672 LYKIVANKA
-681 DNPTDAARANAAFDE
+681 NVPQDAARANCAYDE
-696 MTNEL
+696 MMQAL
-701 RAGNVSAVRRIQDEN
+701 RTGDVPAIRRIQGEN
-716 DDLLKKHGTNIGTA
+716 EDLFEKYLKDAGIDWGTGIG
-730 FSTTIGSSTTDQNN
+730 

>member
-21 VTVKTIQT
+21 VQVRTIQT

-43 DKNGN
+43 DRNGN

-55 FSAWKRHVPN
+55 FNSWKRHAPN

-80 ANVQRMKGDKHS
+80 ANVQKMKGDKHS
-92 YPFGIQKLSGGTEDS
+92 YPFGIQKLSGGTEDA

-121 ISAEILRSLKN
+121 ISAEILRALKN

-149 AYFNEKQKTATKKA
+149 AYFNEKQKSATKKA

-187 DNLKPDDD
+187 DNLKPDEDK
-195 RTLLIYDFGGGTFD
+195 TLLIYDFGGGTFD

-214 AAGGQFIETGAGG
+214 AAGGQFVETGAGG

-234 DIDVILSDYV
+234 DIDIILSDYV
-244 KEQVENNNNLNLQD
+244 KEQIESNNNLNLQE
-258 LLNEKTDKEI
+258 LLEEKTEKEV

-283 KALSQSTSATVFV
+283 KTLSQSTTATVFV

-304 GEPVDDVQITRDT
+304 GEPIDDIVVTRDT
-317 FESLIKPLVQRTIDL
+317 FESLIRPLIQRTIEL
-332 IEELLNKTSLTAD
+332 IEDLLVKTSLTAD
-345 DISNILLVG
+345 DLSNILLVG
-354 GSSCIPL
+354 GSSCIPM

-367 EKYGEEKILSSE
+367 EKYGEEKVLSSE
-379 KPMLAIAHGAAILAA
+379 KPMLAIAYGAAILAA
-394 SMDTSKWKDEE
+394 SIDTSKWKDDE
-405 DIDFDE
+405 DGDFDE

-425 HNYLIQVIR
+425 HNYLIQVMK
-434 NGRKELERFIDDQTP
+434 NGKKELEKFIDDQTP
-449 LPFSVSRQFS
+449 LPYSINRQFS

-506 LDEDETLRVRVKVVK
+506 LDEDETLRVKVKVVN
-521 TGKTS
+521 TGKVA

-545 SIEEVMSDSNITD
+545 SIEEVM
-558 KKKTTFV
+558 
-565 SRIQTII
+565 
-572 DTIEKSKLKADDDKW
+572 
-587 LDLEQQ
+587 
-593 VKTAKQFALEQEER
+593 
-607 ENNFGVILASILVGN
+607 
-622 FKSYLDPADY
+622 
-632 TEMKEKIEQ
+632 
-641 YKSTDDKFRKESL
+641 
-654 NSDLEDLANQYG
+654 
-666 VLLNVF
+666 
-672 LFKVVADSA
+672 
-681 DNPTDAARANAAFDE
+681 TDA
-696 MTNEL
+696 
-701 RAGNVSAVRRIQDEN
+701 
-716 DDLLKKHGTNIGTA
+716 NI
-730 FSTTIGSSTTDQNN
+730 

>member
-1 MGKAI
+1 MAKAI

-21 VTVKTIQT
+21 VTVRTIQT

-43 DKNGN
+43 DRNGN

-55 FSAWKRHVPN
+55 YNAWKRHAPN

-80 ANVQRMKGDKHS
+80 ANVQKMKGDKHS
-92 YPFGIQKLSGGTEDS
+92 YPFGIQKLSSGTEDA

-121 ISAEILRSLKN
+121 ISAEILRALKN
-132 DAANK
+132 DAETK
-137 LGDVE
+137 LGDAE

-149 AYFNEKQKTATKKA
+149 AYFNEKQKSATKKA

-187 DNLKPDDD
+187 DNLKADEDK
-195 RTLLIYDFGGGTFD
+195 TLLIYDFGGGTFD

-214 AAGGQFIETGAGG
+214 AAGGQFVETGAGG

-244 KEQVENNNNLNLQD
+244 KEQIESKNNINLQD
-258 LLNEKTDKEI
+258 LLSEKTDKEV

-283 KALSQSTSATVFV
+283 KTLSQSTSATIFI
-296 SQYLEDED
+296 SQYLEDAD
-304 GEPVDDVQITRDT
+304 DEPIDDVIVSRDT
-317 FESLIKPLVQRTIDL
+317 FESLIRPLIQRTIDL
-332 IEELLNKTSLTAD
+332 IEDLLAKTSISAD

-367 EKYGEEKILSSE
+367 EKYGEEKVLSSE

-394 SMDTSKWKDEE
+394 SMDTSKWKDDE
-405 DIDFDE
+405 DDDFDE
-411 NEAPSDGPIVYTAK
+411 NAAPSDGPIVYTAK
-425 HNYLIQVIR
+425 HNYLIQVQR
-434 NGRKELERFIDDQTP
+434 EGKKELDKFIEDQTP
-449 LPFSVSRQFS
+449 LPYSINRQFS
-459 TTVNDQKIVEVRL
+459 TTVNGQKIVEVRL

-490 ISENLPAGSK
+490 ISENLPSGSK

-506 LDEDETLRVRVKVVK
+506 LDEDETLRVKVKVVN
-521 TGKTS
+521 TGKTA

-545 SIEEVMSDSNITD
+545 SIEDVMGDSEISDTNKS
-558 KKKTTFV
+558 TFI
-565 SRIQTII
+565 SKIQSVI
-572 DTIEKSKLKADDDKW
+572 DTIEKSKLKSDDDKW
-587 LDLEQQ
+587 LNLEQQ
-593 VKTAKQFALEQEER
+593 VKTARQLASEKEPSTLGVNMATILVKQFGSFLE
-607 ENNFGVILASILVGN
+607 
-622 FKSYLDPADY
+622 PADY
-632 TEMKEKIEQ
+632 NEMSSKLKEYE
-641 YKSTDDKFRKESL
+641 SSNDKFQKESI
-654 NSDLEDLANQYG
+654 NQDLEDIANQYPL
-666 VLLNVF
+666 LLNIF
-672 LFKVVADSA
+672 LFKIVANKASL
-681 DNPTDAARANAAFDE
+681 PQDAARANCAYDE
-696 MTNEL
+696 MMQAL
-701 RAGNVSAVRRIQDEN
+701 RTGDVPAIRRIQGEN
-716 DDLLKKHGTNIGTA
+716 DDLFEKYLKDAGIDWGTGIG
-730 FSTTIGSSTTDQNN
+730 

>member
-21 VTVKTIQT
+21 VSVRTIQT

-55 FSAWKRHVPN
+55 YNSWKRHAPN

-80 ANVQRMKGDKHS
+80 SNVQKMKSDKHS

-132 DAANK
+132 DASTK

-149 AYFNEKQKTATKKA
+149 AYFNEKQKSATKKA

-187 DNLKPDDD
+187 DNLKQDEDK
-195 RTLLIYDFGGGTFD
+195 TLLIYDFGGGTFD

-214 AAGGQFIETGAGG
+214 AAGGQFVETGAGG

-234 DIDVILSDYV
+234 DIDAILSDYV
-244 KEQVENNNNLNLQD
+244 KEQIEEKNNINLQE
-258 LLNEKTDKEI
+258 LLDDKTEKEV

-273 GLKADVENAK
+273 GLKSDVENAK
-283 KALSQSTSATVFV
+283 KTLSQSTSATIFL
-296 SQYLEDED
+296 SNYLEDED
-304 GEPVDDVQITRDT
+304 GEPIDDIVVTRDT
-317 FESLIKPLVQRTIDL
+317 FEGLIRPLIQRTMEL
-332 IEELLNKTSLTAD
+332 IEELLVKTSISAD
-345 DISNILLVG
+345 DLSNILLVG

-367 EKYGEEKILSSE
+367 EKYGEEKVLSSE
-379 KPMLAIAHGAAILAA
+379 KPMLAIAQGAAILAA
-394 SMDTSKWKDEE
+394 SMDISKWKDDE
-405 DIDFDE
+405 DGDFDE

-425 HNYLIQVIR
+425 HNYYIQLQK
-434 NGRKELERFIDDQTP
+434 NGKKELEKFIEDQTP
-449 LPFSVSRQFS
+449 LPYSISRQFS
-459 TTVNDQKIVEVRL
+459 TTVNDQKIVEVKL
-472 FSDAEDGTYDKL
+472 FSDAEDGTFEKL

-490 ISENLPAGSK
+490 ISENLSSGSK

-506 LDEDETLRVRVKVVK
+506 LDEDETLRVKVKVVS
-521 TGKTS
+521 TGKSS

-545 SIEEVMSDSNITD
+545 SIEDVMSDGDISDN
-558 KKKTTFV
+558 KKATFV
-565 SRIQTII
+565 SKIQGII
-572 DTIEKSKLKADDDKW
+572 DIIEKSRLKSDDNKW
-587 LDLEQQ
+587 LELEQQ
-593 VKTAKQFALEQEER
+593 VKTARQFATEPEEK
-607 ENNFGVILASILVGN
+607 ENHLGEVLATVLVNNFRQ
-622 FKSYLDPADY
+622 YLDPSDY
-632 TEMKEKIEQ
+632 SEMRDKLNQ
-641 YKSTDDKFRKESL
+641 LRATNDKFKKDSL
-654 NSDLEDLANQYG
+654 NQELEELANQYG
-666 VLLNVF
+666 ILLNTF
-672 LFKVVADSA
+672 LFKIAAGSA
-681 DNPTDAARANAAFDE
+681 KTPQDAARANCAFDE
-696 MTNEL
+696 MMQALNT
-701 RAGNVSAVRRIQDEN
+701 GDVSSVNRIQNEN
-716 DDLLKKHGTNIGTA
+716 NDLLEALKGSPIDWGTGV
-730 FSTTIGSSTTDQNN
+730 GD

>member
-21 VTVKTIQT
+21 VTVRTIQT
-29 GANNEDLCRSCVAM
+29 GANNEDLCRSCVAL
-43 DKNGN
+43 DRNGN

-55 FSAWKRHVPN
+55 YNSWKRHAPN

-80 ANVQRMKGDKHS
+80 ANVQKMKADKHS

-107 VAILLHGKEYTPEQ
+107 VAILLNGKEYTPEQ

-132 DAANK
+132 DASNK

-142 YAVITVP
+142 FAVITVP

-187 DNLKPDDD
+187 ENLDKDEDK
-195 RTLLIYDFGGGTFD
+195 TLLIYDFGGGTFD

-214 AAGGQFIETGAGG
+214 VAGGQFVETGAGG

-244 KEQVENNNNLNLQD
+244 KGQIENNNNLNLQD
-258 LLNEKTDKEI
+258 LLAEKTDKEV

-283 KALSQSTSATVFV
+283 KTLSQSTSATIFV
-296 SQYLEDED
+296 SNYLENED
-304 GEPVDDVQITRDT
+304 GDPIDDIVITRDT
-317 FESLIKPLVQRTIDL
+317 FESLIRPLIQRTIDL
-332 IEELLNKTSLTAD
+332 IEELLAKTSISAD
-345 DISNILLVG
+345 DLSNILLVG

-367 EKYGEEKILSSE
+367 EKYGEEKVLSSE
-379 KPMLAIAHGAAILAA
+379 KPMLAIAQGAAILAA
-394 SMDTSKWKDEE
+394 SMDVSKWKDDE
-405 DIDFDE
+405 DGDFDE
-411 NEAPSDGPIVYTAK
+411 NAAPSNGRIVYTAK
-425 HNYLIQVIR
+425 HNYLIQIQR
-434 NGRKELERFIDDQTP
+434 NGKKELEKFIEDQTP
-449 LPFSVSRQFS
+449 LPYSISRQFS

-490 ISENLPAGSK
+490 ISENFPAGSK

-506 LDEDETLRVRVKVVK
+506 LDEDETLRVKVKVVN

-526 QVVLG
+526 LVVLG

-545 SIEEVMSDSNITD
+545 SIEDIMSDGDISEN
-558 KKKTTFV
+558 KKSSFISK
-565 SRIQTII
+565 IQNII
-572 DTIEKSKLKADDDKW
+572 DVIEKSKLRPDDDKW

-593 VKTAKQFALEQEER
+593 VKTAKQFAMEPEEK
-607 ENNFGVILASILVGN
+607 ENRLGEMLASILVNN
-622 FKSYLDPADY
+622 FRTFLEPGDY
-632 TEMKEKIEQ
+632 SEMKDKLNQ
-641 YKSTDDKFRKESL
+641 LRSTSDKFQKESL
-654 NSDLEDLANQYG
+654 NQDLEDLANQYSI
-666 VLLNVF
+666 LLNVF
-672 LFKVVADSA
+672 LFKIVADNA
-681 DNPTDAARANAAFDE
+681 KTPQDAARANCAFDE
-696 MTNEL
+696 MIQALKN
-701 RAGNVSAVRRIQDEN
+701 GDISSVRRIQNEN
-716 DDLLKKHGTNIGTA
+716 SDLLKKSDGVGLPG
-730 FSTTIGSSTTDQNN
+730 FSTSIGQ

>member
-6 GIDLGTTNSVVAFKD
+6 CIDLGTTNSVVAFKD
-21 VTVKTIQT
+21 VTVRTIQT
-29 GANNEDLCRSCVAM
+29 GANNEDLCRSCVAL
-43 DKNGN
+43 DRNGN

-55 FSAWKRHVPN
+55 YNSWKRHAPN

-80 ANVQRMKGDKHS
+80 ANVQKMKADKHS

-107 VAILLHGKEYTPEQ
+107 VAILLNGKEYTPEQ

-132 DAANK
+132 DASNK

-142 YAVITVP
+142 FAVITVP

-187 DNLKPDDD
+187 ENLDKDEDK
-195 RTLLIYDFGGGTFD
+195 TLLIYDFGGGTFD

-214 AAGGQFIETGAGG
+214 VAGGQFVETGAGG

-244 KEQVENNNNLNLQD
+244 KGQIENNNNLNLQD
-258 LLNEKTDKEI
+258 LLAEKTDKEV

-283 KALSQSTSATVFV
+283 KTLSQSTSATIFV
-296 SQYLEDED
+296 SNYLENED
-304 GEPVDDVQITRDT
+304 GDPIDDIVITRDT
-317 FESLIKPLVQRTIDL
+317 FESLIRPLIQRTIDL
-332 IEELLNKTSLTAD
+332 IEELLAKTSISAD
-345 DISNILLVG
+345 DLSNILLVG

-367 EKYGEEKILSSE
+367 EKYGEEKVLSSE
-379 KPMLAIAHGAAILAA
+379 KPMLAIAQGAAILAA
-394 SMDTSKWKDEE
+394 SMDVSKWKDDE
-405 DIDFDE
+405 DGDFDE
-411 NEAPSDGPIVYTAK
+411 NAAPSNGRIVYTAK
-425 HNYLIQVIR
+425 HNYLIQIQR
-434 NGRKELERFIDDQTP
+434 NGKKELEKFIEDQTP
-449 LPFSVSRQFS
+449 LPYSISRQFS

-472 FSDAEDGTYDKL
+472 FSDAEDGTYEKL

-490 ISENLPAGSK
+490 ISENFPAGSK

-506 LDEDETLRVRVKVVK
+506 LDEDETLRVKVKVVN

-526 QVVLG
+526 LVVLG

-545 SIEEVMSDSNITD
+545 SIEDIMSDGDISEN
-558 KKKTTFV
+558 KKSSFISK
-565 SRIQTII
+565 IQNII
-572 DTIEKSKLKADDDKW
+572 DVIEKSKLRPDDDKW

-593 VKTAKQFALEQEER
+593 VKTAKQFAMEPEEK
-607 ENNFGVILASILVGN
+607 ENRLGEILASILVNN
-622 FKSYLDPADY
+622 FRTFLEPGDY
-632 TEMKEKIEQ
+632 SEMKDKLNQ
-641 YKSTDDKFRKESL
+641 LRSTSDKFQKESL
-654 NSDLEDLANQYG
+654 NQDLEDLANQYSI
-666 VLLNVF
+666 LLNVF
-672 LFKVVADSA
+672 LFKIVADNA
-681 DNPTDAARANAAFDE
+681 KTPQDAARANCAFDE
-696 MTNEL
+696 MIQALKN
-701 RAGNVSAVRRIQDEN
+701 GDISSVRRIQNEN
-716 DDLLKKHGTNIGTA
+716 SDLLKKSEGVGLPG
-730 FSTTIGSSTTDQNN
+730 FSTSIGQ